1 MPALRFVQ
9 SAFQAMG
16 TCQSAPTNQPEL
28 IQNRHPHPHFQW
40 YDVPCAEKFGW
51 IPDIPDHRDL
61 HVTFEKKEA
70 PSQIKKKSEGSKELV
85 DLRPQNGGFPIFNQ
99 GHLGSC
105 TANALAAA
113 FHFALH
119 KQMAEN
125 NADFAD
131 FTPSRLFIYYNERYV
146 EGSVD
151 RDAGAMIRDGIK
163 VMEKLGVCPEKQW
176 KYDDQHDFFK
186 KQPDKSCYDLAQKC
200 KVMGYAKVA
209 QELDQLKA
217 CIKHGYPFVFG
228 FTVLTS
234 FSGDV
239 AKTGNMVMPQPGDK
253 VRGGH
258 AVTAV
263 GYDDFKQ
270 CFIVRNSWGEGW
282 GDKGY
287 FYMPYAYITDPQ
299 LAQDIWAINW
309 VEGFKNTKTKK

>member
-1 MPALRFVQ
+1 M
-9 SAFQAMG
+9 
-16 TCQSAPTNQPEL
+16 
-28 IQNRHPHPHFQW
+28 
-40 YDVPCAEKFGW
+40 
-51 IPDIPDHRDL
+51 
-61 HVTFEKKEA
+61 
-70 PSQIKKKSEGSKELV
+70 
-85 DLRPQNGGFPIFNQ
+85 RPQNGGFPIFNQ

-119 KQMAEN
+119 KQMVEN

-270 CFIVRNSWGEGW
+270 CFIVRNSWGESW